1 MVLQAVSLP
10 AKTNNAIPLSLL
22 LHSEQEAGKYKALL
36 FTDKPKTPLMW
47 RGVSVDLKGKM
58 TLGV

>member
-1 MVLQAVSLP
+1 LYGL
-10 AKTNNAIPLSLL
+10 
-22 LHSEQEAGKYKALL
+22 QEAGKFKALL

-58 TLGV
+58 TMGVVQVFCIFVCLVLKTQMAK

>member
-1 MVLQAVSLP
+1 MVLQAASLP
-10 AKTNNAIPLSLL
+10 AQTNSTIPVSTM
-22 LHSEQEAGKYKALL
+22 LHPRQEAGKYKALL

>member
-1 MVLQAVSLP
+1 LFGL
-10 AKTNNAIPLSLL
+10 
-22 LHSEQEAGKYKALL
+22 QEAGKFKALL

-58 TLGV
+58 TMGVVQVCVIFVCLVLKTQTAK